1 MWVKEWYTLLTNT
14 FVNVEMVHGEWCYT
28 TNRRRKRKKLSLGKG
43 EKEGDEKVK
52 PWNNSMF
59 MGVARRLRPDNCFDG
74 KILLEGV
81 NKSHVVNK
89 IIEH

>member
-1 MWVKEWYTLLTNT
+1 MLTNT

-52 PWNNSMF
+52 PEITSRRIPVKSMF
-59 MGVARRLRPDNCFDG
+59 MGVVRRLRLDNCFDG
-74 KILLEGV
+74 KILLERV

-89 IIEH
+89 RIAH